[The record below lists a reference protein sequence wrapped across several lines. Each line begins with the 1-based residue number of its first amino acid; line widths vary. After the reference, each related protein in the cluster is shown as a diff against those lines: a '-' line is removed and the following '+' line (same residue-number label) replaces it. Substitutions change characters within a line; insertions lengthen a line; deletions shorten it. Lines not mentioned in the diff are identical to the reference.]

1 MFYAK
6 KTHVFLLVQ
15 PMQWQIPDIPD
26 LYSQPKRTRLNSPV
40 CWLLG
45 LGILYLPAVPI
56 LWLVHHKENAV
67 FWLVAVLP
75 AAIWLFAALS
85 VFVLLHHR
93 YTVFESWEEEKRKIH
108 EKWTCWAHQGID
120 VLDAGIVLP
129 DAPQIGGIRLF
140 KRKGDDYLNIDM
152 KAFNPFLSSLSS
164 LPIHLKNIRIYIA
177 TENFDSWKE
186 KLSSLI
192 SQEHA
197 LWNRK
202 VEFIPTALHLEFI
215 DQLLQWQTEGIH
227 IVFFAAV
234 NEKTDSHFFIENTA
248 WIILMTKSYATSNRL
263 ESRVRIQ
270 RPLDLDF
277 SNMND
282 TGRSLKLFKR
292 YGMHDLDA
300 EIIWYSE
307 TLKKQKNILETALI
321 DEGISVSAQRKDA
334 ASLYSK
340 QDGFL
345 ILDNIPQNCA
355 WLDFIAVICYSMQQ
369 NYKHQLV
376 TWSKTDTS
384 VGIAFIHA
392 DK

>member
-1 MFYAK
+1 M
-6 KTHVFLLVQ
+6 
-15 PMQWQIPDIPD
+15 
-26 LYSQPKRTRLNSPV
+26 
-40 CWLLG
+40 
-45 LGILYLPAVPI
+45 
-56 LWLVHHKENAV
+56 
-67 FWLVAVLP
+67 
-75 AAIWLFAALS
+75 
-85 VFVLLHHR
+85 
-93 YTVFESWEEEKRKIH
+93 
-108 EKWTCWAHQGID
+108 
-120 VLDAGIVLP
+120 
-129 DAPQIGGIRLF
+129 
-140 KRKGDDYLNIDM
+140 
-152 KAFNPFLSSLSS
+152 
-164 LPIHLKNIRIYIA
+164 KNIRIYIA

-307 TLKKQKNILETALI
+307 TLKQQKNILETALI